1 MRSDGVEFSTV
12 SIDKPMTDEIA
23 ALADRL
29 GHPFKDVTLL
39 QRALTHGSHALA
51 QGELGYERLEFLGDR
66 VLGLVISD
74 MLYHRFPA
82 EEEGDLAVRLN
93 ALVRAETCA
102 VVAREL
108 DMGAALRMTKGE
120 EKAGARDRGSILA
133 DACEAVIAA
142 LYLDGGMSAART
154 FIETRWGP
162 KLEAMKAPPRDP
174 KTILQEWA
182 QAQKKGLPR
191 YEAVGRTGPD
201 HAPEFEIELTVSGL
215 PPILAKGPSKR
226 MAEQAAAEQML
237 KREGISS

>member
-1 MRSDGVEFSTV
+1 MVLV
-12 SIDKPMTDEIA
+12 DKIMTDEIV

-29 GHPFKDVTLL
+29 GHQFEDVGLL
-39 QRALTHGSHALA
+39 RRALTHGSQALA
-51 QGELGYERLEFLGDR
+51 QGEIGYERLEFLGDR

-102 VVAREL
+102 AVAR
-108 DMGAALRMTKGE
+108 DMKMGDALRMTKGE

-142 LYLDGGMSAART
+142 LYLDGGMDVART
-154 FIETRWGP
+154 FVEALWGP
-162 KLEAMKAPPRDP
+162 RLEAMKAPPRDP

-182 QAQKKGLPR
+182 QARKKGLPAYR
-191 YEAVGRTGPD
+191 AVGRSGPD
-201 HAPEFEIELTVSGL
+201 HAPEFKVELTVSGL
-215 PPILAKGPSKR
+215 APIVAKGPSKR
-226 MAEQAAAEQML
+226 VAEQAAAEML
-237 KREGISS
+237 LRREGIEV